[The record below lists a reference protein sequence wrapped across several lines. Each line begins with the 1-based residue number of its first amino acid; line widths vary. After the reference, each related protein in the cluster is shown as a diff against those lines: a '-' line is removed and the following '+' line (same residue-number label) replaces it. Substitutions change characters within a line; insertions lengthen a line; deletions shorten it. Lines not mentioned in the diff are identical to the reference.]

1 MGIADRPARGHRKAT
16 DPGANRRGRPRGNL
30 RLGDGRGQPPVLACK
45 AMSNEPEADLRR
57 LAWLVESGADEAIE
71 ERPQNRLQPSKPAV
85 DQPHETARP
94 AGFSERQPAP
104 ADVSGADVSGAGT
117 PTAQPAAQ
125 PGAQPALG
133 QSEDAALTSSDA
145 AVASARHLAAE
156 AQSIEDLRAALLAFD
171 GCALKATATNLCLFD
186 GNPEAKV
193 MIIGEAPGAEEDRQ
207 GRPFVGAAG
216 QLLDRMLA
224 PIGLDRQSV
233 YITNLLFWRP
243 PGNRNPTAAEV
254 AACLP
259 FLERQVEL
267 VDPSHLLLLG
277 ASSVRTLLARQEG
290 ILKLR
295 GRWAHYQ
302 QAGLSRPIPAMPTLH
317 PAYLL
322 RQPAQKRLAWRD
334 FLAFARAFRAGEDP
348 LTSS

>member
-1 MGIADRPARGHRKAT
+1 MADQRDT
-16 DPGANRRGRPRGNL
+16 DL
-30 RLGDGRGQPPVLACK
+30 
-45 AMSNEPEADLRR
+45 SR
-57 LAWLVESGADEAIE
+57 LAWLVDSGADEALE
-71 ERPQNRLQPSKPAV
+71 ERPQNRLRAPKPAP
-85 DQPHETARP
+85 DPRP
-94 AGFSERQPAP
+94 AAVRPTGLAEPRPGSAP
-104 ADVSGADVSGAGT
+104 T
-117 PTAQPAAQ
+117 PGST
-125 PGAQPALG
+125 PGAQPALW
-133 QSEDAALTSSDA
+133 QSEESGLSSSDA
-145 AVASARHLAAE
+145 AVASARHLATE
-156 AQSIEDLRAALLAFD
+156 ARSIEELRAALSAFD

-186 GNPEAKV
+186 GNPKAKV

-267 VDPSHLLLLG
+267 VDPSHMLLLG

-302 QAGLSRPIPAMPTLH
+302 HAGLSRPIPAMPTLH

>member
-1 MGIADRPARGHRKAT
+1 MSKTRDS
-16 DPGANRRGRPRGNL
+16 DLGA
-30 RLGDGRGQPPVLACK
+30 
-45 AMSNEPEADLRR
+45 
-57 LAWLVESGADEAIE
+57 LAWLIDGGADEAIE
-71 ERPQNRLQPSKPAV
+71 ERPLNRLEPRPAEAQPEARP
-85 DQPHETARP
+85 TARP
-94 AGFSERQPAP
+94 AARPVARPADPGFADSRSAAAPAGAGQQALRQPEE
-104 ADVSGADVSGAGT
+104 AG
-117 PTAQPAAQ
+117 
-125 PGAQPALG
+125 
-133 QSEDAALTSSDA
+133 LTSSDA
-145 AVASARHLAAE
+145 AVASARHLAAA
-156 AQSIEDLRAALLAFD
+156 AQSIDELRAALLAFD
-171 GCALKATATNLCLFD
+171 GCALKATAMNLCLYD
-186 GNPEAKV
+186 GNPDSQV

-224 PIGLDRQSV
+224 AIGLDRRSV

-267 VDPSHLLLLG
+267 VDPSHLMLLG

-302 QAGLSRPIPAMPTLH
+302 HAGLSRPIPAMPTLH

-334 FLAFARAFRAGEDP
+334 FLAFSRAYRAGEDP